1 MLSEKKGELAWPSK
15 AFWRRPC
22 VFAEKVVVRQR
33 VQSHLTGVN
42 SHLIVNKGFFYC
54 GSFCFVAFFTF
65 LISFAD
71 KYIIILQ
78 YFISSRRARHDF
90 IPSSDFE
97 RESR

>member
-42 SHLIVNKGFFYC
+42 SHLIVNKVFVLLWIFLFCCFFHLFDI
-54 GSFCFVAFFTF
+54 FC
-65 LISFAD
+65 
-71 KYIIILQ
+71 
-78 YFISSRRARHDF
+78 R
-90 IPSSDFE
+90 
-97 RESR
+97 